1 MENGSKAI
9 IIGGAVLIAILLISL
24 GIVLINSTSGTR
36 KAAEAAP
43 ESVAIQTYNQKFE
56 KYLGE
61 QRGAR
66 IIDMVAEAI
75 ALGSDITITIN
86 HVDYG
91 TGKAKTLEECIN
103 SLQNSRTYDVQLLD
117 YDENRKS

>member
-75 ALGSDITITIN
+75 ALEADIEIRLD
-86 HVDYG
+86 HVNYG
-91 TGKAKTLEECIN
+91 RDNSKTLQDCIN
-103 SLQNSRTYDVQLLD
+103 ILDVSKSYVVQGFNYDD
-117 YDENRKS
+117 NR